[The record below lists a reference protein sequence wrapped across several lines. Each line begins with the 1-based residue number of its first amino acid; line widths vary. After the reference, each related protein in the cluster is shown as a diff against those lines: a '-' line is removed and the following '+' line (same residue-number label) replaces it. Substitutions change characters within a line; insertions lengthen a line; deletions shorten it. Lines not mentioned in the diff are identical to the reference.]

1 MSRQW
6 TVSILNKG
14 KIRMSKYLRTDGFRD
29 KAGNTLH
36 MKATVY
42 MFQQYD
48 EIIKYRFD
56 EGK

>member
-1 MSRQW
+1 M
-6 TVSILNKG
+6 SILNKG

-36 MKATVY
+36 MKATIY